1 MVEYIIK
8 NEEFCQ
14 GSEMLHDIYIFHS
27 LKFSTVSVYYLYN
40 QNNIFLKSR
49 FWSHSDP
56 DLYAAI

>member
-1 MVEYIIK
+1 MVEYFIK

-14 GSEMLHDIYIFHS
+14 GSEMLHNIFFHS
-27 LKFSTVSVYYLYN
+27 LKFSIVFITYVTKTTY
-40 QNNIFLKSR
+40 FFKSR